1 MRVLVAGATG
11 AIGRPLLPMLTEA
24 GHEVVG
30 TTRTP
35 GNLDAIAR
43 TGAEPVVM
51 DALDAD
57 AVMRAVVDAK
67 PDAIIHQL
75 SSLKEMRDF
84 KRLDKEFATTNRLR
98 VEGTTNLLAAA
109 RAAGA
114 KRFIA
119 QSFTGPPNPRTGRP
133 VKTEDDGLDP
143 DPVPASRQTVDA
155 IRHVEQVV
163 PAETSLV
170 GIVLRYGA
178 FYGPGTGISRNGD
191 MVQMVHKRKF
201 PVVGKGTG
209 VWSLIHIDDAAR
221 ATVQALEHGTPGLY
235 NIVDDDP
242 APVSAVL
249 PALAGAVGAKPPR
262 HVPAWL
268 AKLLVGDY
276 GISVMTQ
283 IRGSS
288 NAKAKRELDWQLR
301 YPTWREGFR
310 TGLG

>member
-75 SSLKEMRDF
+75 SALKEMRDF
-84 KRLDKEFATTNRLR
+84 KRLDKEYAMTNRLR
-98 VEGTTNLLAAA
+98 VEGTNNLLAAA

-119 QSFTGPPNPRTGRP
+119 QSFTGPPNPRTGGP

-163 PAETSLV
+163 AETSLV

-191 MVQMVHKRKF
+191 MVEMVSKRKL

-209 VWSLIHIDDAAR
+209 FWSLIHIDDAAR
-221 ATVQALEHGTPGLY
+221 ATVQALDHGTPGLY

-249 PALAGAVGAKPPR
+249 PALAGALGAKPPR

-268 AKLLVGDY
+268 AKLFVGDY

>member
-1 MRVLVAGATG
+1 
-11 AIGRPLLPMLTEA
+11 MLTEA

-51 DALDAD
+51 DALDSD
-57 AVMRAVVDAK
+57 AVMRTVIDAK

-84 KRLDKEFATTNRLR
+84 KRLDKEFAVTNRLR
-98 VEGTTNLLAAA
+98 VEGTNNLLAAA

-114 KRFIA
+114 KRLIA
-119 QSFTGPPNPRTGRP
+119 QSFTGPPNPRTGGP
-133 VKTEDDGLDP
+133 VKTEDGLDP
-143 DPVPASRQTVDA
+143 DPVPASQQTVDA
-155 IRHVEQVV
+155 IRHVERVV
-163 PAETSLV
+163 PTETGLV

-191 MVQMVHKRKF
+191 MVEMVRKRKF

-209 VWSLIHIDDAAR
+209 FWSLIHIDDAAR
-221 ATVQALEHGTPGLY
+221 ATVQALDHGTPGLY

-249 PALAGAVGAKPPR
+249 PALAGALGAKPPR

-268 AKLLVGDY
+268 AKLFVGDY